1 MTIGARPKT
10 QRLHYCNARKTVHMH
25 FTFNSTVD
33 SNNDQTVEQN
43 DIKQYNSE
51 ASICTVGYSDYT
63 PTLFIV
69 SYKLI

>member
-1 MTIGARPKT
+1 
-10 QRLHYCNARKTVHMH
+10 MH
-25 FTFNSTVD
+25 VRQYICISHSTVD